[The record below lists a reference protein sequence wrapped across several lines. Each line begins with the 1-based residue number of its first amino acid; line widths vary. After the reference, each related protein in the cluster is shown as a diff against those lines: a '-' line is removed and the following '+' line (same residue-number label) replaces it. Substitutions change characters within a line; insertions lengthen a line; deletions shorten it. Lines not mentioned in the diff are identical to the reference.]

1 LVNRVGDAADGPG
14 GEISLRGHSRIVIAD
29 DHPLVREALKGVIH
43 MYSELELVGEA
54 TDGEEAIELCR
65 RLEPDLVLMDLRM
78 PRMDGIEATRAIKT
92 EFPLIVVLMLTAV
105 EEPNSLL
112 DALRVGAAGYI
123 LKGSAPSQIAD
134 SIRRAM
140 AGESPLNEEIAM
152 RLIMGMTGEEELTE
166 TIQGGS
172 NDNTDHIVA
181 PRPSENLSD
190 SGSSLLGTLT
200 ARELEVLRQITR
212 GQTNQQIARS
222 LLISVSTV
230 KNHVRQIMSKL
241 GVYDRT
247 QAAVLAMREG
257 LVTEEGED

>member
-1 LVNRVGDAADGPG
+1 MVL
-14 GEISLRGHSRIVIAD
+14 HS
-29 DHPLVREALKGVIH
+29 H
-43 MYSELELVGEA
+43 SELEFVGEA

-65 RLEPDLVLMDLRM
+65 RLQPDLVLMDLRM

-123 LKGSAPSQIAD
+123 LKGSAPPQIAD

-152 RLIMGMTGEEELTE
+152 RLIVGMMGEEELTE
-166 TIQGGS
+166 TIRGGPRG
-172 NDNTDHIVA
+172 NTDHIIA
-181 PRPSENLSD
+181 ASPSENLSD
-190 SGSSLLGTLT
+190 SGSSLLRTLT

-212 GQTNQQIARS
+212 GQTNKQISRS

-241 GVYDRT
+241 GVSDRT
-247 QAAVLAMREG
+247 QVAVLAKREG

>member
-1 LVNRVGDAADGPG
+1 M
-14 GEISLRGHSRIVIAD
+14 H
-29 DHPLVREALKGVIH
+29 
-43 MYSELELVGEA
+43 SELELVGVA
-54 TDGEEAIELCR
+54 TDGEEAIDLCR
-65 RLEPDLVLMDLRM
+65 RLQPDLVLMDLRM

-105 EEPNSLL
+105 EEPNFLL

-140 AGESPLNEEIAM
+140 AGESPLNEQIAM
-152 RLIMGMTGEEELTE
+152 RLIMGITGEEELTE

-172 NDNTDHIVA
+172 SDNTEHIIA
-181 PRPSENLSD
+181 ARPSENLSD
-190 SGSSLLGTLT
+190 SGSSLLETLT

-212 GQTNQQIARS
+212 GQTNKQIARS

-230 KNHVRQIMSKL
+230 KNHVRHIVTKM
-241 GVYDRT
+241 GVSDRT
-247 QAAVLAMREG
+247 QAAVKATELG
-257 LVTEEGED
+257 LPPSEVQTERQSPSW